1 MSKQQELNKDL
12 LKYVFEN
19 ENFPNDYKELKKIIC
34 VNDASKLKSFSKSY
48 KLLENTNILISGK
61 LNPELI
67 DIYKI
72 NDITSFVSILINIL
86 YSYEKAKI
94 QFNSYLIQNGIV
106 ESNYFDNKE
115 YIEYLNYCRELPE
128 HKDFLNCELVIK
140 DLFDRFIYA
149 NIKEKQKEIS
159 VPNGKYFVTIDLP
172 ESRKTTTELAFR
184 EILHHIL
191 NEEPKSISEKRI
203 LEIVNIYYN
212 PNEISVT
219 KTNSEQKEWVA
230 KSAIKN
236 SIITAFKELG
246 IITGENLYI
255 NSRYNS
261 THNREFKLIKFKS
274 SEWKMNARTKQDTIS
289 SLIGGISNMNN
300 VSDENKK
307 LANFIIDFIG

>member
-1 MSKQQELNKDL
+1 
-12 LKYVFEN
+12 
-19 ENFPNDYKELKKIIC
+19 
-34 VNDASKLKSFSKSY
+34 
-48 KLLENTNILISGK
+48 
-61 LNPELI
+61 
-67 DIYKI
+67 
-72 NDITSFVSILINIL
+72 
-86 YSYEKAKI
+86 
-94 QFNSYLIQNGIV
+94 
-106 ESNYFDNKE
+106 
-115 YIEYLNYCRELPE
+115 
-128 HKDFLNCELVIK
+128 
-140 DLFDRFIYA
+140 
-149 NIKEKQKEIS
+149 
-159 VPNGKYFVTIDLP
+159 
-172 ESRKTTTELAFR
+172 LAFR